1 MNSMNKQVQ
10 ENTIQSQNEWNA
22 CLLFRNKQLTKEV
35 KELRSVSAAMD
46 CSASQLQTMSQLLRL
61 HKTPAYGIIRS
72 EREWQNLFALLDML
86 YGSGFLAD
94 LGECQLTAQELKLCY
109 LVRAHLN
116 NKAIALLFNVTTSSV
131 VKAKQRMKRKLALLP
146 SDSFDNYIQ
155 HY

>member
-10 ENTIQSQNEWNA
+10 ESTIQSKNEWNA

-35 KELRSVSAAMD
+35 KELRSVSAA
-46 CSASQLQTMSQLLRL
+46 SQLQAMSQLLRL
-61 HKTPAYGIIRS
+61 HTTPAYGIIRS

-94 LGECQLTAQELKLCY
+94 LGERQLTAQELKLCY

-131 VKAKQRMKRKLALLP
+131 VKAKQRLKRKLALLP

>member
-1 MNSMNKQVQ
+1 MFCFATTGNVSVVEAAHNSG
-10 ENTIQSQNEWNA
+10 
-22 CLLFRNKQLTKEV
+22 LRYYKE
-35 KELRSVSAAMD
+35 
-46 CSASQLQTMSQLLRL
+46 
-61 HKTPAYGIIRS
+61 

-94 LGECQLTAQELKLCY
+94 LGERQLTAQELKLCY

-131 VKAKQRMKRKLALLP
+131 VKAKQRLKRKLALLP